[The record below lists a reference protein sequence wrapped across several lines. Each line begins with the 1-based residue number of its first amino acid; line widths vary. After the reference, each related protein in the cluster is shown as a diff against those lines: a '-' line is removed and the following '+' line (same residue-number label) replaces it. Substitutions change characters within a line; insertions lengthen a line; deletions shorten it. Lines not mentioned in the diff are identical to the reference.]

1 MYNTTRMLPQYVV
14 GVILIGILVVFCIP
28 ATYNT
33 CNKKKCESINTRK
46 YEIVNI

>member
-14 GVILIGILVVFCIP
+14 GVILIGIIILFTLPTI
-28 ATYNT
+28 YNN
-33 CNKKKCESINTRK
+33 CNNRKYEIINTRK